1 MPSSKRQQQKEN
13 TRKKIVKAAYQI
25 YSQQGFTATTATI
38 AEESGVSHGTIFVHF
53 PSVNELL
60 IYLIQV
66 FGDTLA
72 VELHAL
78 SESNSVK
85 ELLIAYL
92 DVLAKHEAFYI
103 RLISERS
110 LLPEDVQ
117 MIYANI
123 LSTVAFHFNKVIE
136 REIDKQTVKRIP
148 VHMVFNTWI
157 GLLHYYLLNKDF
169 FSPETSLLER
179 YGSELIEVFL
189 ELIRR

>member
-60 IYLIQV
+60 IYLIQA